1 MDLESAR
8 CASDERKSNW
18 NDCFEEYLE
27 KTLKC
32 NVPWP
37 KTKSVSTPQCDNGD
51 NIYIYALHKDCWKKK
66 VIFLT
71 MGQDKLISCSSDYSM
86 RLLSKHS
93 TLSRYFSTTE
103 LKSPYQITH
112 IAICQKCHL

>member
-37 KTKSVSTPQCDNGD
+37 KTKSVSTPECDNGD
-51 NIYIYALHKDCWKKK
+51 NIYIYALHKDTLFLLVKKSN
-66 VIFLT
+66 FFDN
-71 MGQDKLISCSSDYSM
+71 GA
-86 RLLSKHS
+86 R
-93 TLSRYFSTTE
+93 
-103 LKSPYQITH
+103 
-112 IAICQKCHL
+112 